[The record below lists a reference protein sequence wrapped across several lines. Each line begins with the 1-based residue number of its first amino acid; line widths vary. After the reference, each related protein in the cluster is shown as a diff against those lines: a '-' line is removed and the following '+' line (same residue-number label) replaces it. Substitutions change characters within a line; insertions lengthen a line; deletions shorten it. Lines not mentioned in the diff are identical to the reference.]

1 MKISIKKLPAGE
13 KKKAPQGRFCIFTI
27 AQNAAQDLLPLT
39 PFATTSLV
47 SKSQPVKCVFFVCG
61 FATAKGCDGLCCCV
75 AGFLLLEAG
84 MFFAPEWGVFYSRV
98 VCVCVCLC
106 ACLCCCVAG
115 FLPLEAGMFFAP
127 EWGGCVGVFVHVCAA
142 VWLVFCLCK
151 PGCFLL
157 PIFSRMGCVC
167 VCLCACLCCCVAGVL
182 PLHSGMFF
190 APDFLPDGV
199 CVWVSLCMSVLLCG
213 WCSASASRD
222 VFCSRF
228 SPEWGVCVCVFVH
241 VCAAVW
247 LVFCPCIPGCFLLP
261 IFSRMGCVCVS
272 LCMSVLLCGCL
283 SASASRDVSSSK
295 ILVCGGSLCAYVYC
309 LHVMLLTCCVWLLAC
324 YGANMSLLFTWSVA
338 HMLSC

>member
-1 MKISIKKLPAGE
+1 MRISIKKLPAGE

-75 AGFLLLEAG
+75 AGFL
-84 MFFAPEWGVFYSRV
+84 
-98 VCVCVCLC
+98 
-106 ACLCCCVAG
+106 
-115 FLPLEAGMFFAP
+115 PLEAGMFFAP

-151 PGCFLL
+151 
-157 PIFSRMGCVC
+157 
-167 VCLCACLCCCVAGVL
+167 
-182 PLHSGMFF
+182 
-190 APDFLPDGV
+190 
-199 CVWVSLCMSVLLCG
+199 
-213 WCSASASRD
+213 
-222 VFCSRF
+222 
-228 SPEWGVCVCVFVH
+228 
-241 VCAAVW
+241 
-247 LVFCPCIPGCFLLP
+247 PGCFLLP